1 MYQQDTSQPQYYP
14 QPRVDVRPLLRNV
27 YALMT
32 AGLLVTAGMAYFT
45 TNSPFLLNL
54 LSYPFLI
61 FGVFILQLILVG
73 SLAVAVWK
81 LSTPVAAAIFFAY
94 AALNGFTLSML
105 LLVYAPQTLTL
116 AFVSTAALFGAMTV
130 VGLTTKMD
138 LSKWGTY
145 LFMGLIG
152 LLIAM
157 LINIFFQSSTFNLI
171 VSVAGVL
178 LFTGLTAYDTQ
189 KILRMASDPRV
200 QAGEAGLMGRLSV
213 LGALTL
219 YLDFINLFLFILRLM
234 GRRR

>member
-1 MYQQDTSQPQYYP
+1 MYHNTSQPQSYAM
-14 QPRVDVRPLLRNV
+14 PRVDTRPLLRNV

-32 AGLLVTAGMAYFT
+32 LGLLVTAGVAFLT
-45 TNSPFLLNL
+45 TNVPALLNL
-54 LSYPFLI
+54 LRYPFVIL
-61 FGVFILQLILVG
+61 GVFIVQLLLVG

-81 LSTPVAAAIFFAY
+81 LSTGVAMTIFFIY
-94 AALNGFTLSML
+94 AAVNGFSLSLIFLMYDL
-105 LLVYAPQTLTL
+105 GTVAM
-116 AFVSTAALFGAMTV
+116 AFLSTAALFGAMTI

-138 LSKWGTY
+138 LTKWGTF

-157 LINIFFQSSTFNLI
+157 LVNIFFRSTVFDLI

-200 QAGEAGLMGRLSV
+200 QADGSALLGRLSV

-219 YLDFINLFLFILRLM
+219 YLDFLNMFLFIMRLM